1 MDKKK
6 YQFGMNPINDISSYA
21 HLVGPVGLGLGLG
34 LGLGFFLAIY
44 FSL

>member
-6 YQFGMNPINDISSYA
+6 YQLGMNPISDISSHA
-21 HLVGPVGLGLGLG
+21 HLVGPVGFGFG